1 MFLAGC
7 SALFHF
13 CELVL
18 TRWVKVPME
27 EEGGGGGGGGGP
39 GAAAGMAGML
49 AMAAALMVF
58 SKAVGAAM
66 DRR

>member
-1 MFLAGC
+1 
-7 SALFHF
+7 
-13 CELVL
+13 
-18 TRWVKVPME
+18 ME
-27 EEGGGGGGGGGP
+27 EEEDGSQGGP
-39 GAAAGMAGML
+39 RAAAGMAGML